1 MFTDP
6 NTHIDFGF
14 GFHASNF
21 NDTAD
26 FLWDNNPNKNTAG
39 LLPNLYLYRHS
50 IELYLKSLIVIIHKK
65 LKLDYKEGDIP
76 FDSREPYIMYE
87 DSKGEIKWNKMTRSH
102 FISTL
107 YGYFEKL
114 VIENEDELRKKSSQ
128 PLSVIINPDNRKIVD
143 HIKKYDDSSTYFRY
157 SDFGESNQKRKES
170 EKHYNKKIEIQ
181 NLRDHIDVEKPSS
194 IFVIVDPV
202 SGEPIE
208 AHKGAKE
215 MPLSELAG
223 DIKKLVEYFSGIH
236 VMFRICL
243 CNGY

>member
-1 MFTDP
+1 M
-6 NTHIDFGF
+6 
-14 GFHASNF
+14 
-21 NDTAD
+21 
-26 FLWDNNPNKNTAG
+26 
-39 LLPNLYLYRHS
+39 
-50 IELYLKSLIVIIHKK
+50 
-65 LKLDYKEGDIP
+65 
-76 FDSREPYIMYE
+76 
-87 DSKGEIKWNKMTRSH
+87 
-102 FISTL
+102 
-107 YGYFEKL
+107 
-114 VIENEDELRKKSSQ
+114 
-128 PLSVIINPDNRKIVD
+128 IINPDNRKIVD

-170 EKHYNKKIEIQ
+170 EKHYNKKIEVQ